1 MYFSLHLHIPWGC
14 IFKHLFAL
22 FFSSNKFIGDKSFSY
37 LLNSFILGYIFTRKR
52 LGEDI
57 MLKFGIIVGSL
68 RKESYNMKIAEYIVR
83 RYKDKADFE
92 IVDIKDFPLF
102 NQDLEDDVPKPV
114 LAARKKIDE
123 KDGVII
129 VSPEH
134 NHSIP
139 GVMQNALDWFSR
151 DDYVM
156 MKKPYLLMGAS
167 DGTIGTARM
176 QAQIKQVLS
185 SGAFQMYSPPYNQL
199 LFARIQDNMDED
211 GNITNEGSIERLD
224 KKIDD
229 FIDFTTMI
237 KDYKNK
243 N

>member
-1 MYFSLHLHIPWGC
+1 MDGR
-14 IFKHLFAL
+14 
-22 FFSSNKFIGDKSFSY
+22 FFY
-37 LLNSFILGYIFTRKR
+37 LLNSLILGYIFTRKR

-68 RKESYNMKIAEYIVR
+68 RKESYNMKVAEYLVR

-102 NQDLEDDVPKPV
+102 NQDLEDDVPQPV
-114 LAARKKIDE
+114 LDARKKIDG

-167 DGTIGTARM
+167 DGSIGTARM

-211 GNITNEGSIERLD
+211 GNITNEGSIKRLD

-229 FIDFTTMI
+229 FIDFTKMI
-237 KDYKNK
+237 KEYKK
-243 N
+243 